1 MVLIMTTLGAA
12 IIGCGAIAPLHAKA
26 ITSMEGVRL
35 LAVADHEPEQ
45 AETFGKQYGCG
56 FVQNYRELLDR
67 TDIDVVH
74 LCTPHYL
81 HAEMAIDFLN
91 AGKHVLTEKPL
102 AIDVPSGQRMLK
114 AAGHSK
120 GQLGVVFQNR
130 YNEPSMQIKQTIDA
144 GRLGPL
150 LCMKGIVTWHRSEQY
165 YTDSG
170 WRGKWAT
177 EGGGVLI
184 NQTIHTLDL
193 LQWFGGEIASVSGNV
208 STDVLDG
215 VIEVEDSAHACITF
229 TNKVRGLF
237 YGTNAYSVNSPVEL
251 ELVFE
256 QGTLLLRRECLYL
269 WRDGQEQ
276 LLCEPGTAT
285 AGGKSYW
292 GTGHQRLIHDFYTH
306 IREGR
311 EFWLNGRE
319 GIKALEIIAAIY
331 NSSTKCKAPA
341 TAAGS
346 RSN

>member
-1 MVLIMTTLGAA
+1 MTTLGAA

-26 ITSMEGVRL
+26 IAYIEGTQL
-35 LAVADHEPEQ
+35 LAAADINADQ
-45 AETFGKQYGCG
+45 AQAFGEQYGCG
-56 FVQNYRELLDR
+56 VAQDYRELLGR

-81 HAEMAIDFLN
+81 HAQMAIDFLN

-102 AIDVPSGQRMLK
+102 AIDVPSAQRMLET
-114 AAGHSK
+114 ADHSK
-120 GQLGVVFQNR
+120 GQLGVVYQNR
-130 YNEPSMQIKQTIDA
+130 YNEPSIRIRQIIDQRTL
-144 GRLGPL
+144 GRL
-150 LCMKGIVTWHRSEQY
+150 LCMKGVVTWSRSEQY
-165 YTDSG
+165 YTESG

-193 LQWFGGEIASVSGNV
+193 LQWFGGEISSVSGSV

-215 VIEVEDSAHACITF
+215 IIEVEDSAHACITF
-229 TNKVRGLF
+229 SNQVRGLF

-256 QGTLLLRRECLYL
+256 HGTLLQRRDCLYL
-269 WRDGQEQ
+269 WKDGREQ
-276 LLCEPGTAT
+276 LLCEPGTAA

-292 GTGHQRLIHDFYTH
+292 GTGHQRLIHDYYDH

-319 GIKALEIIAAIY
+319 GIKALEIIAGIY
-331 NSSTKCKAPA
+331 SSSGNQRIPA
-341 TAAGS
+341 SANGL